1 MKKKMLS
8 VLLCMVITAGMLAGC
23 GSSTSDT
30 AGSSAQTEASQEA
43 AESTAQT
50 EAVSESGTQ
59 TEASAETAETDGE
72 KIVVT
77 IGDFPNKEADP
88 ALWEVYQG
96 YVEKFKEIR
105 PDVEIIQDEKSYSVD
120 SFATTAATGDGRYRP
135 ARQSV
140 PGGVYGAA
148 GLHRFGI
155 CEGCDGYLRGKRIC
169 GRPE

>member
-1 MKKKMLS
+1 MKKKILS
-8 VLLCMVITAGMLAGC
+8 VLLCTVITAGMLAGC

-30 AGSSAQTEASQEA
+30 TGSSAQTEASQEA
-43 AESTAQT
+43 AESAAQT
-50 EAVSESGTQ
+50 EAASEDDTQ
-59 TEASAETAETDGE
+59 TEASAETDGE

-120 SFATTAATGDGRYRP
+120 SFATTAATGQLANLFRVALRSRRP
-135 ARQSV
+135 ASIR
-140 PGGVYGAA
+140 
-148 GLHRFGI
+148 
-155 CEGCDGYLRGKRIC
+155 DM
-169 GRPE
+169 